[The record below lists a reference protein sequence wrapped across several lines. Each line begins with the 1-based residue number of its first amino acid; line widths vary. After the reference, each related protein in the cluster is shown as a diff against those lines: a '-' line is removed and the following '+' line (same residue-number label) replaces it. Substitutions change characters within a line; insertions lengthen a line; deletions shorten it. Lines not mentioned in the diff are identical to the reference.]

1 MNALRFS
8 PGFSHELVRKC
19 KMPWNQNEPEETL
32 ATSALFKP
40 EKIDERARERER
52 WMFASNLTS
61 LQSSEAAD
69 QNSRLLSFTSTW
81 LGLSNRSLV
90 FQSWAGMSC
99 LGTLKEQRDFKLLVI
114 GFRIAWEKI
123 VTDCDLLCVTSAATE
138 VERFLFRNFTGCAWL
153 IKDEAKRRI
162 MQLQSCWLM
171 ESRINWAF
179 SVSNYPNYPIAWP
192 VPVWFEL
199 RYDMNSHFT
208 LKSIPGKA
216 WLVMVVIRAI

>member
-1 MNALRFS
+1 
-8 PGFSHELVRKC
+8 
-19 KMPWNQNEPEETL
+19 MPWNQNEPEETL

-40 EKIDERARERER
+40 EKIDERARER

-138 VERFLFRNFTGCAWL
+138 VERFLFRNFRGCAWL
-153 IKDEAKRRI
+153 IKDEAKHRI